1 MISEMKTKI
10 ENPYLIGKY
19 APVYDEIAVDNLPVI
34 GEIPRDLNGVY
45 VRNGPNPRYQ
55 PKGRYH
61 WFDGDGMLHAV
72 HFENGHA
79 SYRNRWIRT
88 EAFQRETVAGDSLWT
103 GVLENPVNNP
113 GDMRLKD
120 TANTD
125 VIFHNNHLMALW
137 YLSGKPYKIDAR
149 TLETLGVE
157 DFQGK
162 FRARISAH
170 AKVDLRTGEMM
181 FFDYAPRPPFM
192 WYGVSGADGLLKHFV
207 PIELPGARMPHD
219 MAITEH
225 YSILMDLPLFADPEA
240 AKAGRYKAR
249 FFRDLPSRFGIIARH
264 GAGDTVKWFDAAP
277 CYIYHSVNAWEEGDE
292 IVMLACRV
300 DTPEPPAE
308 ITGDLNRML
317 AYLRLDAHLYEWRFN
332 LRTGQTRERSLDDEN
347 TEFPTVNNYALG
359 CHSRFAY
366 NVHINSE
373 RTLLFDGLTRYDL
386 QQKRSDTF
394 WFGEG
399 RFGSEAPL
407 APRPNAHSEDDGYIV
422 SFVHDERENQSEVI
436 ILDAQN
442 VTAGPIGRVLIPQR
456 VPLGFH
462 ACWVAEAQL
471 PETAKGD

>member
-1 MISEMKTKI
+1 MITQTRT
-10 ENPYLIGKY
+10 ENPYLAGKY
-19 APVYDEIAVDNLPVI
+19 APVYDEIAVDDLKVI

-55 PKGRYH
+55 PRGRYH

-72 HFENGHA
+72 HFENGKA

-88 EAFQRETVAGDSLWT
+88 EAFQRESDARDSLWT
-103 GVLENPVNNP
+103 GVLENPAKNP
-113 GDMRLKD
+113 SDMRIKD

-125 VIFHNNHLMALW
+125 IVFHNNHLIALW
-137 YLSGKPYKIDAR
+137 YLSGKPYQVDAR

-157 DFQGK
+157 DFGGLLP
-162 FRARISAH
+162 ARTRLSAH
-170 AKVDLRTGEMM
+170 AKVDMQTGEMM

-192 WYGVSGADGLLKHFV
+192 WYGVAASDGKLSHFV

-225 YSILMDLPLFADPEA
+225 YSILMDLPLFADPDA

-249 FFRDLPSRFGIIARH
+249 FFREMPSRFGVIARH

-277 CYIYHSVNAWEEGDE
+277 CYIYHSVNAWEEGEE

-332 LRTGQTRERSLDDEN
+332 LKTGQTRERSLDDEN
-347 TEFPTVNNYALG
+347 TEFPTINNWRLG
-359 CHSRFAY
+359 CETRFAY
-366 NVHINSE
+366 NVHLNSE

-386 QQKRSDTF
+386 QGKRSDTY

-399 RFGSEAPL
+399 RYGSEAPL
-407 APRPNAHSEDDGYIV
+407 APRPHAASEDDGYIV
-422 SFVHDERENQSEVI
+422 SYVHDERENQTEVV
-436 ILDAQN
+436 ILDAAN

-462 ACWVAEAQL
+462 ACWVAGAQL
-471 PETAKGD
+471 PPLG